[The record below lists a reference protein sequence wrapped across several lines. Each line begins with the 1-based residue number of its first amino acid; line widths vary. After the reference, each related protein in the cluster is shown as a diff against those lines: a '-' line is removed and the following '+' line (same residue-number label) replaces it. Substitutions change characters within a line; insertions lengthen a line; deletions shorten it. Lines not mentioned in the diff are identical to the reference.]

1 MSMSSVSEYLE
12 NTLEECGGLGRFQWL
27 LIASI
32 IGGKI
37 SITWTTLMMSFG
49 GAIPDWSCQWGNETT
64 ILQNITIESKTCHP
78 PQNYSDL
85 ECVRK
90 VYDDSMHTVVN
101 QWDLV
106 CDRDWITQTFTTI
119 QMGGLLVG
127 GLIAGQVADI
137 IGRKPAYFISM
148 FFLFLFNLVAAFSSN
163 WQMFAAF
170 RFLIGLASGF
180 YLSVFFV
187 FVAEFMPRKYRSM
200 IMAIPAWPIWA
211 AAFGGVSYLIHDWK
225 YLHIATAAV
234 TAPFLFTWW
243 FIPESFRWLVAN
255 DQIEKAEEVI
265 RKIARINNAP
275 VPDTSK
281 LKMVVENSISHNN
294 KKYTYLDIFRNP
306 DFLKKTI
313 LLAVSWI
320 SFGYGYY
327 AIAFGVQQLSGS
339 LYLNMFLLSIVEVP
353 SQVITYFLNNCMG
366 RKWTTFMFLV
376 LATVSGTVVGV
387 VQMVDIP
394 AKDGLINGFAMATKL
409 FLAAGWCALML
420 LTTESFPTVVRN
432 MGYGIQNSV
441 TRVGSM
447 VAPQIVYLSQHIDGL
462 MYFLVGALMF
472 LSAICLLGIPETR
485 NKTLSD
491 TIEDKKH
498 KQYQEHKQE
507 EKSKDLVLSER

>member
-1 MSMSSVSEYLE
+1 MSSVSDYLE

-49 GAIPDWSCQWGNETT
+49 GAIPDWSCQWGNDTT
-64 ILQNITIESKTCHP
+64 IFQNITIESKTCHP

-85 ECVRK
+85 ACVRK

-101 QWDLV
+101 QWNLV

-148 FFLFLFNLVAAFSSN
+148 FFLLLFNLVAAFSSN

-234 TAPFLFTWW
+234 TAPFLFSWW

-294 KKYTYLDIFRNP
+294 KKYTYLDILCNP

-327 AIAFGVQQLSGS
+327 AIAFGVQQLSG
-339 LYLNMFLLSIVEVP
+339 N
-353 SQVITYFLNNCMG
+353 
-366 RKWTTFMFLV
+366 
-376 LATVSGTVVGV
+376 
-387 VQMVDIP
+387 IP

-491 TIEDKKH
+491 TIEDKNH

-507 EKSKDLVLSER
+507 EKSKDFFF